1 MTDVDDYLDPQ
12 HSKHIPTTHLP
23 FLSSEKKSD
32 NICLPYYAQKCS
44 VYSFNCS
51 PQGAPGDDGGPGPA
65 GSNGG
70 RGPPGS
76 MGLPGPKGFSV
87 ISHHF

>member
-1 MTDVDDYLDPQ
+1 MHAKACIIY
-12 HSKHIPTTHLP
+12 II
-23 FLSSEKKSD
+23 
-32 NICLPYYAQKCS
+32 N
-44 VYSFNCS
+44 SFDCS

-70 RGPPGS
+70 KGPPGS

-87 ISHHF
+87 ISHHFKII